1 MIDASEQDS
10 HWRVIKI
17 GADPVVSEASQGKF
31 LSYIEQWRKLYPT
44 FKDMP
49 IKTQEAVAAL
59 SMCPAQ
65 GRIAGL
71 GMRVSATTF
80 WIDDDDDL
88 LKEYED
94 E

>member
-17 GADPVVSEASQGKF
+17 GPDQAILNASQGKY

-49 IKTQEAVAAL
+49 TKTQEAIAAL
-59 SMCPAQ
+59 SMCPEK

-80 WIDDDDDL
+80 WIDDDDAL